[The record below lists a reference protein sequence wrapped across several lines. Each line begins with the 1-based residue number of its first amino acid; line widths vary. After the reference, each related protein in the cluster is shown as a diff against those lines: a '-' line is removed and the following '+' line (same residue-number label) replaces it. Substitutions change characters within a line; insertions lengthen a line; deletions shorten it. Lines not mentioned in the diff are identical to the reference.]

1 MPAFATHYL
10 FMKEMLPFIRENSD
24 FRFNSSAAAIG
35 TQGPDIFFFGS
46 VFSLPTHGVIMS
58 KVGSAMHRAKPAE
71 IFEAFRDYCTFSPN
85 IDVAKSYIY
94 GFILHYALDR
104 NCHPYVYSY
113 QERILARN
121 HKLHKSSAHNRVE
134 MAMDTRF
141 LYEKAGYKNPAD
153 FDGSTTITSD
163 YEVIEEVSHLLSFVI
178 PRVTQYAM
186 TEEEVASAI
195 RATKKFQRIIKD
207 KSGALRNL
215 CRATETVF
223 APIIKHYKF
232 SSAIRPKDLEKSKKY
247 GNINNGTWYSP
258 YEPDRERNE
267 SFLDLFNISIAD
279 AENLI
284 LGFRDMLRGRTNG
297 REVTHNIS
305 FLTGIEA

>member
-1 MPAFATHYL
+1 M
-10 FMKEMLPFIRENSD
+10 
-24 FRFNSSAAAIG
+24 
-35 TQGPDIFFFGS
+35 
-46 VFSLPTHGVIMS
+46 
-58 KVGSAMHRAKPAE
+58 
-71 IFEAFRDYCTFSPN
+71 
-85 IDVAKSYIY
+85 
-94 GFILHYALDR
+94 
-104 NCHPYVYSY
+104 
-113 QERILARN
+113 
-121 HKLHKSSAHNRVE
+121 
-134 MAMDTRF
+134 
-141 LYEKAGYKNPAD
+141 
-153 FDGSTTITSD
+153 
-163 YEVIEEVSHLLSFVI
+163 
-178 PRVTQYAM
+178 
-186 TEEEVASAI
+186 
-195 RATKKFQRIIKD
+195 
-207 KSGALRNL
+207 

-247 GNINNGTWYSP
+247 GNINNGPWYSP